1 MHRSGSTRWNHIV
14 FVLVPNV
21 VVTDL
26 HVRLI
31 SASNAPLRQYQCLC
45 VVVVVDQSD
54 VIYGSYAGISC
65 VAARL
70 HAMGESQSAR

>member
-1 MHRSGSTRWNHIV
+1 MHRSGSARWNPIV

-45 VVVVVDQSD
+45 VVVVGQSD

-70 HAMGESQSAR
+70 HAMDERQSAR